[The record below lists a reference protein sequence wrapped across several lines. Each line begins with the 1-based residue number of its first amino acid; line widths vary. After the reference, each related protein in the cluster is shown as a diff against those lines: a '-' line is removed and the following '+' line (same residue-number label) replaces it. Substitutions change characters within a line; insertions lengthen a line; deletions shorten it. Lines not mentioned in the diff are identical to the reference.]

1 MFIVA
6 GVPFILGSL
15 LMTFIIRWKKIN
27 KKSHIA
33 AEKDIRMEEDEYISF
48 VSSVWK
54 QSIHI

>member
-6 GVPFILGSL
+6 SVPFILGSL

-33 AEKDIRMEEDEYISF
+33 TEKDIRMEEDEYISF